1 MMLSGVALVL
11 RLSAKGVV
19 YDGRDTGT
27 VICPQADIKFFVTAT
42 PEVRAKRRYDEFIAK
57 GMEAKYE
64 DVLKDVKIRDERD
77 ANRKDAPMKPAD
89 DAIILDTSDLG
100 IEEVFQKTVSL
111 IEERI

>member
-1 MMLSGVALVL
+1 VI
-11 RLSAKGVV
+11 

-27 VICPQADIKFFVTAT
+27 VVCPHADIKFFITAS
-42 PEVRAKRRYDEFIAK
+42 PEVRAKRRYDEYIAK
-57 GMEAKYE
+57 GMDVKYE
-64 DVLKDVKIRDERD
+64 NVLTDVIARDERD